1 MPSSKNGSNG
11 AENHDLPFAKELWE
25 ACDRLRGSVES
36 AEYKHL
42 VLGLVFLKYISD
54 SFERRRAVLE
64 VATRE
69 EGTDLYT
76 EDEEE
81 RAEVLED
88 RDEYISE
95 NVFWV
100 PKKARWN
107 ALLAAATQPDIGQQ
121 IDAALGEIEKAN
133 EEQLRGVLPR
143 IYARAPLSSQK
154 LGELVTTIAKV
165 GFGDDEDKARD
176 ILGRTYEYFIKRFA
190 AAEGHRGG
198 EFYTPRSVTQL
209 LVEILAPYEGRVLD
223 PACGSCG
230 LFIQSADFIK
240 GHGGQARKISIYGQ
254 ENIQAT
260 WRIGRMNLAIHALA
274 GDIRLG
280 DSLLDDQH
288 PGLKADFVLA
298 NPPFNEKMWG
308 APQVATDNRW
318 KFGVPPDSNA
328 NYAWIQHFIHHLAPD
343 GRAGFVMANGSLTT
357 RDNGEHLIREE
368 LIKADLIDCI
378 IELPNKLF
386 FTTQI
391 PVCLWFLDRNRD
403 RAEGRNRRGEILF
416 IDARQLGVL
425 VSRNQRELSK
435 EDVARI
441 TSTYRAWR
449 GENETAYEDIPG
461 FCREATI
468 EEVEA
473 HGNFLA
479 PGAFTAERHIAE
491 EELSPAAKVDHLAD
505 ITADR
510 IERFIAAIRDDVA
523 DNLYRAWF
531 VDFDPVTANDPLA
544 WTGLHNE
551 LLSLFGDKLIDTEA
565 GLAPAGWDIVDI
577 SSIAEVI
584 YGAAYSSKLFNEGGV
599 GMPLLRI
606 REIGSDDP
614 KVFTA
619 EEHPK
624 GTVITQGD
632 IVCGMDGEFRIQ
644 RWRGPDAVLNQRVC
658 HFRPHEG
665 IPTTYLNA
673 AVKRPISFFERSKTG
688 TTVIHLLKRDIDQ
701 MRFAKP
707 PAAVLDAFDRQV
719 MRQVQAVVDAVD
731 DGIDSEMVSAVRSKL
746 LSQEEA

>member
-1 MPSSKNGSNG
+1 MSSSENGPKG
-11 AENHDLPFAKELWE
+11 GENHELPFAKELWE

-64 VATRE
+64 AATHE
-69 EGTDLYT
+69 DSNDLYT

-100 PKKARWN
+100 PRKARWSV
-107 ALLAAATQPDIGQQ
+107 LLAAATQPDIGQQ
-121 IDAALGEIEKAN
+121 IDTALEEIEKAN

-165 GFGDDEDKARD
+165 GFGDDKDKARD

-198 EFYTPRSVTQL
+198 EFYTPRSVTRL
-209 LVEILAPYEGRVLD
+209 LVEMLEPYEGRVFD

-230 LFIQSADFIK
+230 LFIQSANFIK
-240 GHGGQARKISIYGQ
+240 SHGGQTRKISIYGQ
-254 ENIQAT
+254 ENNQAT

-280 DSLLDDQH
+280 DSLLDDRH

-308 APQVATDNRW
+308 APQVATDSRW
-318 KFGVPPDSNA
+318 KFGDPPDSNA
-328 NYAWIQHFIHHLAPD
+328 NYGWIQHFIHHLAPD

-357 RDNGEHLIREE
+357 RDNGEHLIRDE
-368 LIKADLIDCI
+368 LIRADLIDCI
-378 IELPNKLF
+378 VELPNKLF

-391 PVCLWFLDRNRD
+391 PVCLWFLDRNRN
-403 RAEGRNRRGEILF
+403 RAGSRDRRGKILF
-416 IDARQLGVL
+416 LDARQLGLL
-425 VSRNQRELSK
+425 VSRNQRELSE
-435 EDVARI
+435 EDVVRI

-449 GENETAYEDIPG
+449 GEHETAYEDVPG

-473 HGNFLA
+473 HGKFLA
-479 PGAFTAERHIAE
+479 PGAFTAERHVAE
-491 EELSPAAKVDHLAD
+491 EELSPAAKIDRLAD
-505 ITADR
+505 VTADR
-510 IERFIAAIRDDVA
+510 TERFMAAIRDDIA

-531 VDFDPVTANDPLA
+531 VDLDPITSDDPLA
-544 WTGLHNE
+544 RVGLHDGA
-551 LLSLFGDKLIDTEA
+551 LPLFGEKLKDTEA
-565 GLAPAGWDIVDI
+565 GLAPADWEIVDI
-577 SSIAEVI
+577 YALAEVV
-584 YGAAYSSKLFNEGGV
+584 YGAAYSSKLFNEDRV

-606 REIGSDDP
+606 REIGADDP

-624 GTVITQGD
+624 GVVIARGD
-632 IVCGMDGEFRIQ
+632 IVCGMDGEFRVQ

-658 HFRPHEG
+658 HFRPLEG
-665 IPTTYLNA
+665 IPTTYLSA

-707 PAAVLDAFDRQV
+707 PTGILDAFDRRV
-719 MRQVQAVVDAVD
+719 TRQVQAVIDAIG
-731 DGIDSEMVSAVRSKL
+731 DGIDSEMVSAMRSTL
-746 LSQEEA
+746 LAREEA